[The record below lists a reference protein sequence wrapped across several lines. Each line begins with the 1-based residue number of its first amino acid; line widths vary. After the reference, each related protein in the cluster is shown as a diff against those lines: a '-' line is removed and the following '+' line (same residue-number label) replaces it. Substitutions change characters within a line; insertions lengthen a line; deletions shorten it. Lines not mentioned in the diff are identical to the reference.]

1 MDNMIYYKQVKTV
14 PEEAKKAITGGR
26 LKGMT
31 DINPMWRIK
40 MLTEMFG
47 PVGIGWYY
55 KIVDKRIE
63 TIDTQSAAF
72 VDIELFY
79 KHNGEWSM
87 PVQGTGGSSFLT
99 VESSGKAYM
108 SDECFKMALTDAIS
122 IACKAIG
129 FGADVY
135 YAKDRTKYDVAE
147 DKPKATPKPTKLN
160 CNELITVGFT
170 KGYKAE
176 AIEKMCIKKFGHGLE
191 FITIEELQA
200 MITGFK
206 GLADK
211 TEEKK
216 EN

>member
-1 MDNMIYYKQVKTV
+1 
-14 PEEAKKAITGGR
+14 
-26 LKGMT
+26 
-31 DINPMWRIK
+31 

-135 YAKDRTKYDVAE
+135 YAKDRTKYDVVD
-147 DKPKATPKPTKLN
+147 DKPKLEPKKQDLPKPTKLD
-160 CNELITVGFT
+160 CNELLTVGFA

-176 AIEKMCIKKFGHGLE
+176 AIEAMAIKKFKHGLE
-191 FITIEELQA
+191 FITQEELDA
-200 MITGFK
+200 MVTGFK

-211 TEEKK
+211 TEKKK